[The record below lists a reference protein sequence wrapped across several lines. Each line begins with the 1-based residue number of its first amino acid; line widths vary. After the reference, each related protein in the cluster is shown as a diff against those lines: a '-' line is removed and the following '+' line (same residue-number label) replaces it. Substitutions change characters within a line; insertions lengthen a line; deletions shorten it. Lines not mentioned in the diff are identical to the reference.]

1 MMFKSNYNFSEWLRF
16 TIEYRYQRE
25 GNNVYADD
33 GTLVKNVG
41 GDIALS
47 HGYVLETDRAY
58 FLDGER
64 VNTNFFSAGFRIEPI
79 RDYIFDVSY
88 NYMYQQNTAKNISDK
103 ESYLLFKFTLEY

>member
-1 MMFKSNYNFSEWLRF
+1 MFRSNYNFNEWIRF
-16 TIEYRYQRE
+16 TLEYRYQRE
-25 GNNVYADD
+25 GNNIYAED

-58 FLDGER
+58 FLDGDR

-79 RDYIFDVSY
+79 RDFIFDISY
-88 NYMYQQNTAKNISDK
+88 NYSNQQNLAKNTTDRL
-103 ESYLLFKFTLEY
+103 SYALLKFTLEY